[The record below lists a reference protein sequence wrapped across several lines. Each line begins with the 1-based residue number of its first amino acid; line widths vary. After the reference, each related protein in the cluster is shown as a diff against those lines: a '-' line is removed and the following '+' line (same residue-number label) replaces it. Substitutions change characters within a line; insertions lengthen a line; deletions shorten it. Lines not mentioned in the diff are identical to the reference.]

1 MNQLFRL
8 LLIDDDEI
16 DREAVVRTLR
26 RGSVDYD
33 VVQAATAA
41 DGLRLAADE
50 RFDAVLLDYLLPDQ
64 DGFEVLRTLRS
75 GSFEA
80 TAIVMLS
87 RLEDA
92 AIALRCLDAG
102 AQDFLLKDEVTG
114 GRLSRA
120 IRQAEQRHAIER
132 ELIKSREL
140 LRALSEHD
148 SLTGLKNRR
157 GFETL
162 LSVAL
167 AHAQRSNEPLA
178 VMLLDLDDFKS
189 INDTLGHDAG
199 DAMLTVIAQRM
210 ASVMRQGDHLC
221 RLGGDEFVVLMS
233 NYECEDQV
241 ALVADRLLHS
251 LREPIQ
257 VATIEKTLTASIG
270 IATLNP
276 TVGETVDLLKCA
288 DIAMYQA
295 KQAGR
300 DQCRFFSRELHD
312 KVQLRVELKHH
323 LERALAAHEFVV
335 FYQPKFG
342 AKDKRLAGM
351 EALLRWQHPTRG
363 LLAPDAFLGMAED
376 TGLIVDIGRWVLEES
391 CRQLKDWQTRYC
403 VEHLKLGVAVNLSA
417 VQIAQASLPQTVAR
431 IVAETGVRPG
441 DVELEI
447 TESVLIVESSDTV
460 ATLSA
465 IAAMGIV
472 LALDDFGTGYSSMVH
487 LNQFPI
493 SILKIDKSFVRA
505 IGGQDKGEKLLA
517 AILAFAKTL
526 EMTVVVEGIETQ
538 AQADF
543 CIERGCDFLQGYLFS
558 MPVSAAEFETLF
570 LSKC

>member
-342 AKDKRLAGM
+342 AEDKRLAGM

-431 IVAETGVRPG
+431 IVAETGVRPS

>member
-64 DGFEVLRTLRS
+64 DGFEVLRTLRN

-431 IVAETGVRPG
+431 IVAETGVRPS